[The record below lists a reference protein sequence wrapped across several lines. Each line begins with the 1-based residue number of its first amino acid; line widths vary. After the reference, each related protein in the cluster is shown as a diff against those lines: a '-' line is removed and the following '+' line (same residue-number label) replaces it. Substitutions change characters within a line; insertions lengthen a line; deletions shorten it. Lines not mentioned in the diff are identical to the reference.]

1 VFIALASAMTYS
13 QLPNPAA
20 MPAYSVGFVY
30 LPAAL
35 GVALTSILF
44 APLGA
49 RWAHQ
54 LPANTLKRLF
64 AVFLLV
70 MAAVLAFGHD

>member
-1 VFIALASAMTYS
+1 MPDYS
-13 QLPNPAA
+13 LG
-20 MPAYSVGFVY
+20 YVY

-35 GVALTSILF
+35 GVAVTSVLC

-54 LPANTLKRLF
+54 LPAPVLKKLF
-64 AVFLLV
+64 AAFLLL
-70 MAAVLAFGHD
+70 MALSLLWKS

>member
-1 VFIALASAMTYS
+1 
-13 QLPNPAA
+13 
-20 MPAYSVGFVY
+20 
-30 LPAAL
+30 L
-35 GVALTSILF
+35 GVALTSVLC

-54 LPANTLKRLF
+54 LPARTLKQLF

-70 MAAVLAFGHD
+70 MALSLMLKS